1 MSFDKKLRML
11 RLKHNLTQE
20 YVANKMNV
28 SRSTVAG
35 YETKG
40 RQPSHEKLTVLADIF
55 HVSVDYLID
64 DKETVV
70 LTPTNTASDLSK
82 KEQRLL
88 ETYQT
93 LSVESREDLL
103 KYIELLRLRDKE

>member
-1 MSFDKKLRML
+1 ML

-20 YVANKMNV
+20 SVANKMNV
-28 SRSTVAG
+28 SRSTIAG

-64 DKETVV
+64 DKETVI
-70 LTPTNTASDLSK
+70 LTPSNTPSDLPT
-82 KEQRLL
+82 KEQHLL
-88 ETYQT
+88 ESYRA
-93 LSVESREDLL
+93 LSVESQEDLF
-103 KYIELLRLRDKE
+103 KYLELLRLRDKE